1 MLSVWLPGEVVTFQ
15 RSLGGIQIYIVQRT
29 ESGLRVRG
37 GFLWLFFWG
46 RETEFTR
53 GLRAYEEPCLRTHL
67 PYVVMDVSKSGY
79 SIIKIIL
86 IIEVRVFFPDLC
98 IFHVSSAI
106 L

>member
-1 MLSVWLPGEVVTFQ
+1 MVIFLGKGNRVHPCGLS
-15 RSLGGIQIYIVQRT
+15 
-29 ESGLRVRG
+29 
-37 GFLWLFFWG
+37 
-46 RETEFTR
+46 
-53 GLRAYEEPCLRTHL
+53 AYEEACLRTHL